1 MVAWSYNEQV
11 SITGEQKKGRRAA
24 GLGHRSTDALEKEE
38 DLGQGDEGGR
48 RTMHFMMLLWLK
60 RLYASTSL
68 SALFTDSCPK
78 GQRIFF
84 KAYNEPLESVTRYT
98 YENPLQQS
106 VSVRFDSPGTTS
118 KGEGSNIPQERQQ
131 RQRKQESL
139 RKMTVSGRGLF
150 LVDDAKQTTTE

>member
-1 MVAWSYNEQV
+1 
-11 SITGEQKKGRRAA
+11 
-24 GLGHRSTDALEKEE
+24 
-38 DLGQGDEGGR
+38 
-48 RTMHFMMLLWLK
+48 MLLWLK

-106 VSVRFDSPGTTS
+106 VSVMNSPVASAAGGVIS
-118 KGEGSNIPQERQQ
+118 RREN
-131 RQRKQESL
+131 RKNDKETPREARVL
-139 RKMTVSGRGLF
+139 RSRGVTVRGL
-150 LVDDAKQTTTE
+150 